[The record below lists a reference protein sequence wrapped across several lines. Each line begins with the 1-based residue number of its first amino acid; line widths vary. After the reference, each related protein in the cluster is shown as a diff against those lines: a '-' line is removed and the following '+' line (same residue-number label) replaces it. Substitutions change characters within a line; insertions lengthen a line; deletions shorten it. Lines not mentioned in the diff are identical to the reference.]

1 MPHGYFRI
9 VRFVSAP
16 YLILITLNLNQMKF
30 ISQSAIRVATL
41 FCSVIL
47 AGSLFAQVPQKMA
60 YQAVIRDNS
69 DQLVSNAPVGI
80 QISVLQGSMFG
91 AAVYVETQT
100 PTTNSNGLASFD
112 IGTGSPLL
120 GTFSSIPW
128 SGGSMFLK
136 LEIDPTGGTSYSV
149 SNTTEITSVPY
160 ALYSLNPG
168 PVGPAGP
175 EGPAGPTGAVGPA
188 GPAGATGPAG
198 TSGVVSTAFSSGFG
212 ASGGGV
218 PATYGFIGQTVNVTI
233 TAGQK
238 IFVDASKSLGST
250 AVGGATNLNLYVGY
264 MEVSGTTPS
273 PTGAGVFGLTCLQN
287 TRQIYSLSGIISGLP
302 AGTYTVGLVG
312 YSITPDNWNWN
323 EYGYVTAM
331 VLN

>member
-1 MPHGYFRI
+1 MKLSIHFNARL
-9 VRFVSAP
+9 
-16 YLILITLNLNQMKF
+16 LI
-30 ISQSAIRVATL
+30 AIGL
-41 FCSVIL
+41 FFLTSTT
-47 AGSLFAQVPQKMA
+47 FAQVPQKMA

-112 IGTGSPLL
+112 IGSGTPLL

-136 LEIDPTGGTSYSV
+136 LEIDPTGGSSYSV

-168 PVGPAGP
+168 PAGPAGP
-175 EGPAGPTGAVGPA
+175 EGPAGPTGPTGPEGPIGPA
-188 GPAGATGPAG
+188 GS
-198 TSGVVSTAFSSGFG
+198 SGVVSATFNSGLG
-212 ASGGGV
+212 SNGGGV
-218 PATYGFIGQTVNVTI
+218 TSTNNFIGPTVNVTI
-233 TAGQK
+233 TSGQK
-238 IFVDASKSLGST
+238 IYVNVDKALGSFV
-250 AVGGATNLNLYVGY
+250 VGGANGLNIYIGY
-264 MEVSGTTPS
+264 MLVGGTTPS
-273 PTGAGVFGLTCLQN
+273 NYGGGILGLTCLQN
-287 TRQIYSLSGIISGLP
+287 TKQIYSINGIISGLP
-302 AGTYTVGLVG
+302 AGTYTVGMTG
-312 YSITPDNWNWN
+312 SATTPANWNNN
-323 EYGYVTAM
+323 EYGYITAM